1 MIMNFINKIRLN
13 VILKELEELKN
24 NEDAMDAIR
33 LSAAGL
39 PVSALDIKYVE
50 KANKLLFEL
59 SKITG
64 KSIEEI
70 FDEIDTDDIDDDND
84 IIFPEDILQNEKND
98 DNDVIFPED
107 ISLDEEDNSEFDKAM
122 SLIADRHYDEAYEKL
137 TILDIQGHSQARL
150 VLLIMESL
158 GHGTQKKT
166 HKVYEVD
173 EAIERVRNT
182 NFLYE
187 LSKKIFNKELF
198 KDDLERACKL
208 DENSPKIRGIYFDNK
223 MDLACT
229 LGPYV
234 EKMSTVA
241 ASRGHTE
248 AQKFVNNRTTWY
260 VPILIN

>member
-33 LSAAGL
+33 LSVAGL
-39 PVSALDIKYVE
+39 PVSALDIEYVE

-64 KSIEEI
+64 KSIEEL
-70 FDEIDTDDIDDDND
+70 FYEIDSDDIDD
-84 IIFPEDILQNEKND
+84 D

>member
-64 KSIEEI
+64 KSIEEL
-70 FDEIDTDDIDDDND
+70 FDEIDTDDIDDDDND
-84 IIFPEDILQNEKND
+84 IIFPEDILQNEK
-98 DNDVIFPED
+98 NDVIFPED

-137 TILDIQGHSQARL
+137 TILDIQGHSQAQL
-150 VLLIMESL
+150 VMMIMESL

-166 HKVYEVD
+166 HKVFEVN
-173 EAIERVRNT
+173 EAIERVWNT
-182 NFLYE
+182 DFLYE
-187 LSKKIFNKELF
+187 LSKKIYYKELF

-208 DENSPKIRGIYFDNK
+208 DENSTQIRGLYSNNK
-223 MDLACT
+223 TKLAHT
-229 LGPYV
+229 LGPFV

-241 ASRGHTE
+241 ALRGHPE